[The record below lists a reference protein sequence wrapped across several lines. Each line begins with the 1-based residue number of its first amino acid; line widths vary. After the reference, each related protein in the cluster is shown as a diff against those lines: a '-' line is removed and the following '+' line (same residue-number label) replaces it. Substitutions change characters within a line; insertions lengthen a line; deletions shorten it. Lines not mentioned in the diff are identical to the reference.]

1 MTSKE
6 LKVAEVGVNL
16 SFVIK
21 SNLSFEKKK
30 VFFYMQTPYTKTSF
44 VLKRKHLVFW
54 HFCWDLIV
62 NNFKLKASGILCQ
75 HTV

>member
-30 VFFYMQTPYTKTSF
+30 VFFLYADTLYKNFIRIGKKTFS
-44 VLKRKHLVFW
+44 LLA
-54 HFCWDLIV
+54 L
-62 NNFKLKASGILCQ
+62 LL
-75 HTV
+75 